1 MKKTSGYLTDD
12 GRFFEEEEEAEFAE
26 AEQALLKSLPPA
38 LKNIDR
44 FVEVILGS
52 MTEIRRYYNAYSA
65 INRNGVAT
73 RDDPEPDGGD
83 SEWQRDNRT
92 EEVRGD
98 LDQEDDRPAEEDAE
112 GVLELP
118 PGVREP
124 MPDVGRH
131 IQPTKIRQQRPIHG
145 ARGRRGNASG
155 VRDD

>member
-1 MKKTSGYLTDD
+1 MKKTTGYLTDD
-12 GRFFEEEEEAEFAE
+12 GRFFDLEEEAEFAE

-52 MTEIRRYYNAYSA
+52 MTEIRRYFNAYSA
-65 INRNGVAT
+65 INHGTAT
-73 RDDPEPDGGD
+73 RNDPGGDEPDG
-83 SEWQRDNRT
+83 EWQRDNRV
-92 EEVRGD
+92 EEVPGD
-98 LDQEDDRPAEEDAE
+98 LDQEDDRPTEEDVE
-112 GVLELP
+112 SILELP

-124 MPDVGRH
+124 VPDVGRH
-131 IQPTKIRQQRPIHG
+131 IQPTKVRQQRPIHG

>member
-1 MKKTSGYLTDD
+1 MKKTTGYLTDD
-12 GRFFEEEEEAEFAE
+12 GRFFDLEEDAEFAE

-52 MTEIRRYYNAYSA
+52 MTEIRRYYNAYTA
-65 INRNGVAT
+65 INDRTPTRN
-73 RDDPEPDGGD
+73 DPGGD
-83 SEWQRDNRT
+83 EPESEWQRDN
-92 EEVRGD
+92 EVPSD
-98 LDQEDDRPAEEDAE
+98 LDQEDDSIAEEGAE
-112 GVLELP
+112 SVLELP

-124 MPDVGRH
+124 VPDVGRH
-131 IQPTKIRQQRPIHG
+131 IQPTKVRQQRPIHG